1 MKDIKPPGGCV
12 CYRCITTVL
21 KCIKYFMLHQYC
33 MQIYNESNIDIN
45 NGSVLNDKSIKAQGS
60 DEYW

>member
-1 MKDIKPPGGCV
+1 MHKILYV
-12 CYRCITTVL
+12 ASILYANL
-21 KCIKYFMLHQYC
+21 QWKY
-33 MQIYNESNIDIN
+33 IDIN